1 MGFRFFKR
9 IKIFPGL
16 TLNLSKTGASLS
28 AGVRGAHVTVGSK
41 GVRQTVGLP
50 GTGLF
55 YTNYKKHEGSTGD
68 MNSGK
73 LSNSQALPGKYS
85 LLIIF
90 ILAILGLA
98 AAPALGINR
107 VWPVLVIA
115 VVLYLTWKEGAA
127 DAKPVKPDP
136 YQGIDKR
143 FITASGEPK
152 YSEAE
157 IDVICESSNALVTLV
172 STSINVANEST
183 DYDVRVLHT
192 KNAKD
197 AIATLQKYT
206 EIYPGINMSN
216 LDDIKHSIEMIEAE
230 TRSLAR

>member
-55 YTNYKKHEGSTGD
+55 YTDYKKHEGSSGD

-90 ILAILGLA
+90 IFAIFGLA
-98 AAPALGINR
+98 AAPALGISR
-107 VWPVLVIA
+107 VWLVLVI
-115 VVLYLTWKEGAA
+115 V
-127 DAKPVKPDP
+127 
-136 YQGIDKR
+136 
-143 FITASGEPK
+143 
-152 YSEAE
+152 
-157 IDVICESSNALVTLV
+157 
-172 STSINVANEST
+172 
-183 DYDVRVLHT
+183 
-192 KNAKD
+192 
-197 AIATLQKYT
+197 
-206 EIYPGINMSN
+206 
-216 LDDIKHSIEMIEAE
+216 
-230 TRSLAR
+230 

>member
-28 AGVRGAHVTVGSK
+28 AGIRGAHITVGSK
-41 GVRQTVGLP
+41 GVRKTVGLP

-55 YTNYKKHEGSTGD
+55 YTEYNKHVGSSGD
-68 MNSGK
+68 MNSAK
-73 LSNSQALPGKYS
+73 LSTVQALPGKYS

-90 ILAILGLA
+90 ILAIFGLA
-98 AAPALGINR
+98 AAPVVGISR

-115 VVLYLTWKEGAA
+115 AVLYLTWKEGVT
-127 DAKPVKPDP
+127 DANPNTPDP
-136 YQGIDKR
+136 YRGIDKR
-143 FITASGEPK
+143 FLTASGEPK

-157 IDVICESSNALVTLV
+157 VDVICESSNALVTLV
-172 STSINVANEST
+172 STSLTVANEST
-183 DYDVRVLHT
+183 NYDIRVLHT
-192 KNAKD
+192 KNAND
-197 AIATLQKYT
+197 AIATLEKYT
-206 EIYPGINMSN
+206 EIYPGISMTN
-216 LDDIKHSIEMIEAE
+216 LDDIKHSVEMLEEE